1 MLHEIWVRKHKRASQ
16 ATSPHFPTV
25 LNIFCTPHRD
35 LFAKVAKKGKD
46 ILQSMDT
53 DGEREETGN
62 ASTEKSHNGN
72 NLQSAMMKRDSN
84 QHGIKNVH
92 VLILVSPAILPPL
105 LCLSLLQ
112 GMSDFCHG
120 NQAPDT

>member
-1 MLHEIWVRKHKRASQ
+1 MKI
-16 ATSPHFPTV
+16 
-25 LNIFCTPHRD
+25 
-35 LFAKVAKKGKD
+35 AKKGKGV
-46 ILQSMDT
+46 LQSMVAQR
-53 DGEREETGN
+53 DGEYEETGN
-62 ASTEKSHNGN
+62 AVPQASTKMSQNGN

-92 VLILVSPAILPPL
+92 VLILSSPAILPPL

-112 GMSDFCHG
+112 GMSSFCHG

>member
-1 MLHEIWVRKHKRASQ
+1 M
-16 ATSPHFPTV
+16 
-25 LNIFCTPHRD
+25 FCNPHRD
-35 LFAKVAKKGKD
+35 LFAKIAKKGEG

-53 DGEREETGN
+53 ERDGEREETGN
-62 ASTEKSHNGN
+62 ASTEKSQNGN
-72 NLQSAMMKRDSN
+72 NSQSALMKRDSN

-92 VLILVSPAILPPL
+92 VLILVSPAMLPPL

-112 GMSDFCHG
+112 GMSSFSHG